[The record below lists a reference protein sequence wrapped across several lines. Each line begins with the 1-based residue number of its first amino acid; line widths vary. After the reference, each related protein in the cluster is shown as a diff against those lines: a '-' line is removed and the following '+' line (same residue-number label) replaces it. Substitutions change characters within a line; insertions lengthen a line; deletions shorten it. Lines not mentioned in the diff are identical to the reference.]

1 MSTAPVIT
9 ESPEID
15 RFLSGLIESKVLD
28 SGRVR
33 SAWDAYREESDS
45 GGIADLAEFLIRRGL
60 MTGYQ
65 AERALAGDAAK
76 LLLGP
81 YLLLEPL
88 GPADFGSVFL
98 AVHRGDRRR
107 FAVKVLPMRSLWKVL
122 EAKRQA
128 IRFQSLPAHRAIVPL
143 VDIDTANGSHYLTW
157 PYLEGETLAS
167 ILADSGPLALP
178 DACRLFAE
186 VADGLAICHGA
197 ETFHGLLKPGA
208 ILIGTDGRAAVLDS
222 GLGAI
227 VAENLDGES
236 MLDTIS
242 TAHSALGMM
251 DYTAP
256 ETIADPSVRNAATD
270 VYNLGCVLFESLAGF
285 PPFAAGN
292 VVDKMIA
299 HQTGAHALLGETNPA
314 IPVELDALIAA
325 LLQKSP
331 ADRPSMRDVK
341 AALDAIAAGLTPEAP
356 STVPMARLPFNSQT
370 RSDPAPSASSAT
382 LYKASQIFRSSDGL
396 IDFDVPPDRSG
407 AETPVSHRPITAGT
421 PAPESGRAKAVD
433 PGSSIPELLLP
444 EGGVLRTL
452 SIPNSL
458 PAPVGPKS
466 VAPAPTVKKT
476 WDPPPAP
483 VNWAATP
490 SARPGRVE
498 RPPVV
503 LPPAPQFSSSLVRG
517 LKKQF
522 LFWKPAAD
530 AVQLTIFGA
539 PEIMPGQRVNFLVY
553 VHSPDAYSNVATL
566 CRALRPDAD
575 LLGAGFANAPV
586 PRGADIGIHMALGYA
601 GVAKSLVHIT
611 WIGQT
616 QPRTFEVFVPWESP
630 AGLASGVVT
639 AAIGPTM
646 IASIPLHFIIPNRQ
660 G

>member
-1 MSTAPVIT
+1 MSIAPVIT

-28 SGRVR
+28 GNGVR
-33 SAWDAYREESDS
+33 SAWDTYRRESDS
-45 GGIADLAEFLIRRGL
+45 GDIADLAEFLIRRGL
-60 MTGYQ
+60 MTEYQ
-65 AERALAGDAAK
+65 AERALAGDAAR

-88 GPADFGSVFL
+88 GSADFGSVFL

-107 FAVKVLPMRSLWKVL
+107 FAVKVLPIRSLWKVL
-122 EAKRQA
+122 GAKKQA
-128 IRFQSLPAHRAIVPL
+128 ARFQSLPAHRAIVPL
-143 VDIDTANGSHYLTW
+143 VDIDTANGSHYLVW
-157 PYLEGETLAS
+157 LYVEGKTLAS
-167 ILADSGPLALP
+167 ILAYSGPLAVP

-197 ETFHGLLKPGA
+197 GMFHGLLKPGA
-208 ILIGTDGRAAVLDS
+208 ILIGIDGRAAVLDS

-227 VAENLDGES
+227 VAENFDGES

-256 ETIADPSVRNAATD
+256 ETIADPSLRNAATD
-270 VYNLGCVLFESLAGF
+270 VYNLGCVLYESLAGF

-299 HQTGAHALLGETNPA
+299 HQTGAYASLGEANPS

-331 ADRPSMRDVK
+331 TNRPTAREMKVEMES
-341 AALDAIAAGLTPEAP
+341 IAARFTSAAP
-356 STVPMARLPFNSQT
+356 SSVPIRRPTRNSGPVEPT
-370 RSDPAPSASSAT
+370 GHGAGAAT
-382 LYKASQIFRSSDGL
+382 PYKASQIFQSSDGM
-396 IDFDVPPDRSG
+396 IDFDICPERQS
-407 AETPVSHRPITAGT
+407 AETPASHRPNTAKV
-421 PAPESGRAKAVD
+421 AH

-444 EGGVLRTL
+444 EGGIIRTL
-452 SIPNSL
+452 SIPSSL

-466 VAPAPTVKKT
+466 VAPRSTSNKNWA
-476 WDPPPAP
+476 PPAP
-483 VNWAATP
+483 VNWAAMP
-490 SARPGRVE
+490 AARPGRVE

-503 LPPAPQFSSSLVRG
+503 LPPVPQFESPQFGSLLARG
-517 LKKQF
+517 LKTLAQ
-522 LFWKPAAD
+522 FWKPVSD
-530 AVQLTIFGA
+530 TVQLTIFGA

-553 VHSPDAYSNVATL
+553 VHAPDAYSSVATL
-566 CRALRPDAD
+566 CRAMRPDTD
-575 LLGAGFANAPV
+575 LLGAGFLEAPV
-586 PRGADIGIHMALGYA
+586 PRGVEIGIHMALRYA

-611 WIGQT
+611 WLGQT
-616 QPRTFEVFVPWESP
+616 QPNTFEMFVPWESP
-630 AGLASGVVT
+630 PGLASGVVT
-639 AAIGPTM
+639 AAIGPTI